1 MVSFL
6 RPRLTIWVRVA
17 GAIRVFLY
25 PLMMPVFPKL
35 VELLDG
41 VAAGGDDAPPHT
53 PSTTLG
59 YCCGIKRQAARTSS
73 TSFGWSVA
81 SRRLVDGGI
90 RRRQRDAVYSVHRGW
105 ALSVVPR
112 IQALCR
118 RVFHLPACVAS
129 LMYDAE
135 MAKGI
140 AVPVGANSDINT
152 IREHAGDQ
160 SSEDNDSDHVSER
173 SEEELIYV
181 GMINL
186 LDGFLQFAKANCSR
200 YPMNHSDKSTKC
212 GPSIL
217 KDIGQ
222 PDISAGSGYS
232 KNSVEYF
239 AGVIQSLTPQQRNVI
254 KDHGFGSL
262 LVFDHC
268 SVPKRFAK
276 WICRHVDV
284 EASEIKLGDKLIP
297 ICKESVN
304 IVTGLPI
311 GGDEVTLNREA
322 GMAYLLSKFQ
332 LSDIPPVTYFMDN
345 LRCAD
350 LSDEMILSCFAIVAL
365 SSFLAPNHNRSY
377 VFADGP
383 HHVTVCYC
391 YPVALAVNRRIVW
404 LGIESS
410 VRSRAC
416 TCVGDRVHRSCSSPR
431 SDLAPGL
438 PPFPC
443 TCISIPAANL
453 PSPSRFGSLG
463 VPAQTSSVR
472 LEAGLSSRAAF
483 AAELP
488 RCRPPTAMKARLL
501 AARRIDTI
509 ICNDVK
515 CSASALS
522 LHLENQNTTFESS
535 GSEEFMDALLYLGSY
550 AMIDKDIG
558 VQLHRRV
565 HPCSSLKP
573 SPKYLSVLENIYDLL
588 MFDWSKLVY
597 DWLMKRIYKF
607 NNNITHSGKS
617 CKPLGGCLY
626 FIAVYYLDFVNFG
639 VHYVPRGIPRIKVWR
654 GDMIK
659 SYSKRDQING
669 RTFGKRPI
677 KDLLN
682 TCYAKIEPISQN
694 FCSGHPNMYCYNIS
708 EFQAKLEA
716 SFGHCLPSEVKSS
729 FCSLLEGINSR
740 NCNSCHQKADSVI
753 LSVLQ
758 ILSDA
763 ASNVSANSEQGTPS
777 LTQDPSKKSLCD
789 NFSASKDHNNL
800 PSNGLV
806 SVKEVAPNISSV
818 DPGLGSVP
826 SNIQAQN
833 VSKNIAPSNDK
844 RQIECS
850 NSRSCTPT
858 IILESSDDNSQKESS
873 PQPMSKFNGAVNAK
887 SGTEA
892 DIDELVIAAKNNT
905 KLSHSQDKKIE
916 SPHEAIDI
924 VTEKFIHSQPE
935 GISNVMERCCT
946 PIIKRR
952 KLNKQEVNKNS
963 ATTSMIQPIHLFK
976 INESD
981 EEPVNGCPI
990 QYGNFVQPQENVLSQ
1005 TSKKCHMPSL
1015 KQKSPEVK
1023 IVGEKK
1029 FSDRNLELMKLS
1041 DNLYNNMIS
1050 NDGAI
1055 NMKKA
1060 DPLARIQRM
1069 LRPKSSK
1076 VNPMFIPTANEIR
1089 YYDILCSLAY
1099 SQWSS
1104 QPGVKFGK
1112 SKRSTTVTYGSIGES
1127 VEQQGHVDSFF
1138 IAGYCRK
1145 FFEDRHLSTTKK
1157 HYCYP
1162 HVGYALLTYNGDSDL
1177 KVVEH
1182 CFKGAN
1188 SAHKLHLTNMML
1200 FPIVTGGHW
1209 FLFVVDFENK
1219 IFAFLDSIFGKAD
1232 EFQRDA
1238 RNKLIPAFK
1247 EAWYKHAE
1255 VKISLEDFHY
1265 YYPTVPK
1272 QDNSDDCGIFV
1283 IAFMELWKY
1292 GLDLTKFFS
1301 QADISNLRI
1310 KFANNLFFSK
1320 TNLIDKSL
1328 VQNFFNEGIDPR
1340 ICK

>member
-1 MVSFL
+1 
-6 RPRLTIWVRVA
+6 
-17 GAIRVFLY
+17 
-25 PLMMPVFPKL
+25 
-35 VELLDG
+35 
-41 VAAGGDDAPPHT
+41 
-53 PSTTLG
+53 
-59 YCCGIKRQAARTSS
+59 
-73 TSFGWSVA
+73 
-81 SRRLVDGGI
+81 
-90 RRRQRDAVYSVHRGW
+90 
-105 ALSVVPR
+105 
-112 IQALCR
+112 
-118 RVFHLPACVAS
+118 
-129 LMYDAE
+129 
-135 MAKGI
+135 MAKEI
-140 AVPVGANSDINT
+140 AVPVGANSDINPR
-152 IREHAGDQ
+152 REHAGDQ
-160 SSEDNDSDHVSER
+160 SSEDNDNDHV
-173 SEEELIYV
+173 SEEELISV
-181 GMINL
+181 GMIKL
-186 LDGFLQFAKANCSR
+186 LDGFLQFAKAKCSR

-212 GPSIL
+212 GPSIF
-217 KDIGQ
+217 KDIDQ

-239 AGVIQSLTPQQRNVI
+239 AGVIQSLTPHQRNVI

-262 LVFDHC
+262 LMFDHC

-284 EASEIKLGDKLIP
+284 KASEIKLGDKLIP

-332 LSDIPPVTYFMDN
+332 LSNIPPVTYFGDK

-350 LSDEMILSCFAIVAL
+350 LSEEMILSCFAIVAL
-365 SSFLAPNHNRSY
+365 SSFLAPN
-377 VFADGP
+377 
-383 HHVTVCYC
+383 
-391 YPVALAVNRRIVW
+391 
-404 LGIESS
+404 SS
-410 VRSRAC
+410 
-416 TCVGDRVHRSCSSPR
+416 
-431 SDLAPGL
+431 
-438 PPFPC
+438 F
-443 TCISIPAANL
+443 
-453 PSPSRFGSLG
+453 
-463 VPAQTSSVR
+463 
-472 LEAGLSSRAAF
+472 
-483 AAELP
+483 
-488 RCRPPTAMKARLL
+488 
-501 AARRIDTI
+501 
-509 ICNDVK
+509 
-515 CSASALS
+515 
-522 LHLENQNTTFESS
+522 
-535 GSEEFMDALLYLGSY
+535 
-550 AMIDKDIG
+550 
-558 VQLHRRV
+558 
-565 HPCSSLKP
+565 KP

-588 MFDWSKLVY
+588 KFDWSKLVF

-607 NNNITHSGKS
+607 NNKITYSGKS
-617 CKPLGGCLY
+617 CKPLGGCIY

-694 FCSGHPNMYCYNIS
+694 FCSGHPNLYGYNIS

-716 SFGHCLPSEVKSS
+716 SFGDCLPSEVKSS

-740 NCNSCHQKADSVI
+740 DCNSCHQKADSVI

-763 ASNVSANSEQGTPS
+763 ASNSSANSEQGTPS

-800 PSNGLV
+800 SSNGLV
-806 SVKEVAPNISSV
+806 V

-826 SNIQAQN
+826 SNIEAKN
-833 VSKNIAPSNDK
+833 VSENIAPSNDK

-858 IILESSDDNSQKESS
+858 IILESSDDNSQKQSS
-873 PQPMSKFNGAVNAK
+873 PQPMSKFNGVVNAK

-916 SPHEAIDI
+916 SHHQGIEI

-935 GISNVMERCCT
+935 CISNVMERLRRPACVDTPLNMEGRGTCT
-946 PIIKRR
+946 DKSPCIPGAAHPIIKRR
-952 KLNKQEVNKNS
+952 KLNKEVVNKNA
-963 ATTSMIQPIHLFK
+963 ATTSMIKPIHLFK

-981 EEPVNGCPI
+981 ENPVDGCPI

-1005 TSKKCHMPSL
+1005 TSKKCHVSSL

-1029 FSDRNLELMKLS
+1029 FSERNLELTKLS

-1069 LRPKSSK
+1069 LRPKSSE

-1127 VEQQGHVDSFF
+1127 VEPQGHVDNFF

-1145 FFEDRHLSTTKK
+1145 FFEDRHPSTTKK

-1162 HVGYALLTYNGDSDL
+1162 HYALLTCNGDSEL

-1200 FPIVTGGHW
+1200 FPIATGGHW

-1219 IFAFLDSIFGKAD
+1219 IFAFLDSIFGKSDA
-1232 EFQRDA
+1232 FQIDA